1 MDRLVACEPRF
12 FVRKFMEFVLPD
24 DAPPPPDGLS
34 PAFWWPGPLCAR
46 PRVSCIAIQ
55 LDLFRQRSEREC
67 AMIMLFAAYGLVL
80 ASMALC
86 PPAPVVLKNANF
98 RQDGA
103 GRAASCKA

>member
-1 MDRLVACEPRF
+1 
-12 FVRKFMEFVLPD
+12 
-24 DAPPPPDGLS
+24 
-34 PAFWWPGPLCAR
+34 
-46 PRVSCIAIQ
+46 
-55 LDLFRQRSEREC
+55 
-67 AMIMLFAAYGLVL
+67 MIMLFAAYGLVL